1 MAELGPPPFARGRPR
16 VEEAVTYAASR
27 HAAQRRDS
35 DAAPFLL
42 HLLEVAALLVG
53 REFDDDVVTAGILHD
68 VLEKTDGTLDEIRAR
83 FGERTAGLVA
93 AVTEDDSIDSYEER
107 KEALRRQVEQ
117 RGHDALAVYAADKL
131 AKTRELRS
139 QAAREHVSLADPAL
153 ERRLVHY
160 EKSLLLLER
169 AAPDL
174 PFLGQLRFELWA
186 LRRLPPEG

>member
-1 MAELGPPPFARGRPR
+1 MAELGLPPFARGRPR
-16 VEEAVTYAASR
+16 VEEAVAFAASR
-27 HAAQRRDS
+27 HGAQRRAS

-68 VLEKTDGTLDEIRAR
+68 VLEKTDGTLDEIRER
-83 FGERTAGLVA
+83 FGERTADLVA

-107 KEALRRQVEQ
+107 KEALRRQVSE
-117 RGHDALAVYAADKL
+117 RGRDALAVYAADKL

-160 EKSLLLLER
+160 EESLALLER